1 MIKLVREVNPLN
13 VYARPPTQDEFK
25 IIQQLYKLDKKGTDA
40 DKENFLEMAKTS
52 VHANY
57 FMH

>member
-1 MIKLVREVNPLN
+1 MIKLVRDVNPLN

-25 IIQQLYKLDKKGTDA
+25 FIQQLYKLDRKGTDE
-40 DKENFLEMAKTS
+40 DKANHLEMSKTD